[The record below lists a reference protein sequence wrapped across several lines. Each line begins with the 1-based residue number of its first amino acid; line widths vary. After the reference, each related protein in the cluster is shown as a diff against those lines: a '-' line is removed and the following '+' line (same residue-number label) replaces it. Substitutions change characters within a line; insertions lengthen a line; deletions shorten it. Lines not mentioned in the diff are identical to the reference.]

1 VFAAFIISVLGTIII
16 SIFRVASFATVSFIT
31 LFAISILV
39 TIFISTVVD
48 SVSTATMD
56 LK

>member
-1 VFAAFIISVLGTIII
+1 MFAAFIISVLGTIII